1 MDSKKS
7 KKFVTPPPPPTGIA
21 HIITDPFGSYT
32 GLVPRLEE
40 KPAWGCSPSA
50 PWANCGLRLGSQ
62 PPRGLGLTSQGREE
76 LAVCGRR

>member
-1 MDSKKS
+1 M
-7 KKFVTPPPPPTGIA
+7 A
-21 HIITDPFGSYT
+21 
-32 GLVPRLEE
+32 RLEE